1 MLGIRP
7 YMLLPRVVL
16 PAAMPFIFTGLRL
29 GIGLAWVLV
38 IVAEMM
44 AVKSGLG
51 FAMWDAYYF
60 LRLDIIIAAML
71 SVGALGFLSDLVI
84 RLIGRAL
91 SAMEPWVVREPASG
105 KPHPRDDRRIVMR
118 GLRKQFVDI
127 ARQEEIVALDGIDLE
142 IGDDEFLT
150 VLGPSGCG
158 KTTLLNIVAGFESA
172 TSGEVRLDGEAVRKP
187 GPDRGVVFQEYA
199 LFPWLTVAAEHRIWL
214 ARARNAQEPS
224 GGHACAA
231 QIASVGLSGFEQR
244 YPQELSGGMRQ
255 RVALARVLVNDPKI
269 LLMDEPFAALD
280 AQTRTMMQRELLSMW
295 SAERRTAIFITHNI
309 EEAIL
314 LGDRVVVMTARPGR
328 IKEIV
333 AIDLPRPRDVTSA
346 EFNEIRRRVA
356 ALLEDEVQAAFAAM
370 QGGRGAAH

>member
-1 MLGIRP
+1 
-7 YMLLPRVVL
+7 
-16 PAAMPFIFTGLRL
+16 
-29 GIGLAWVLV
+29 
-38 IVAEMM
+38 
-44 AVKSGLG
+44 
-51 FAMWDAYYF
+51 
-60 LRLDIIIAAML
+60 
-71 SVGALGFLSDLVI
+71 
-84 RLIGRAL
+84 
-91 SAMEPWVVREPASG
+91 VREPASG
-105 KPHPRDDRRIVMR
+105 NPHPQTDRRIVVR
-118 GLRKQFVDI
+118 GLRKLFVDI

-158 KTTLLNIVAGFESA
+158 KTTLLNIVASFESA

-199 LFPWLTVAAEHRIWL
+199 LFPWLTVAQNIEFGLRERGMPKSER
-214 ARARNAQEPS
+214 RARVR
-224 GGHACAA
+224 A
-231 QIASVGLSGFEQR
+231 QIASVGLSGFERR

-333 AIDLPRPRDVTSA
+333 TIDLARPRDVTSA
-346 EFNEIRRRVA
+346 EFNAIRRRVT

>member
-1 MLGIRP
+1 MSEPVVAKP
-7 YMLLPRVVL
+7 YPQK
-16 PAAMPFIFTGLRL
+16 GQ
-29 GIGLAWVLV
+29 
-38 IVAEMM
+38 
-44 AVKSGLG
+44 
-51 FAMWDAYYF
+51 
-60 LRLDIIIAAML
+60 
-71 SVGALGFLSDLVI
+71 
-84 RLIGRAL
+84 
-91 SAMEPWVVREPASG
+91 
-105 KPHPRDDRRIVMR
+105 RIVMR

-127 ARQEEIVALDGIDLE
+127 VRKEEIVALDGIDLE

-150 VLGPSGCG
+150 ILGPSGCG
-158 KTTLLNIVAGFESA
+158 KTTLLNIVASFESA
-172 TSGEVRLDGEAVRKP
+172 SSGEVRLDGEPVLKP

-199 LFPWLTVAAEHRIWL
+199 LFPWLTVQQNIEFGLRERGMRRSERQ
-214 ARARNAQEPS
+214 ARVRR
-224 GGHACAA
+224 
-231 QIASVGLSGFEQR
+231 QIATVGLSGFEQR

-280 AQTRTMMQRELLSMW
+280 AQTRTMMQRELLSVW

-333 AIDLPRPRDVTSA
+333 TIGLARPRDVTSA

-370 QGGRGAAH
+370 QGGVSMV

>member
-1 MLGIRP
+1 
-7 YMLLPRVVL
+7 
-16 PAAMPFIFTGLRL
+16 
-29 GIGLAWVLV
+29 
-38 IVAEMM
+38 
-44 AVKSGLG
+44 
-51 FAMWDAYYF
+51 
-60 LRLDIIIAAML
+60 
-71 SVGALGFLSDLVI
+71 
-84 RLIGRAL
+84 
-91 SAMEPWVVREPASG
+91 MESWVVKQPASG
-105 KPHPRDDRRIVMR
+105 NPHPKDDRRIVVR
-118 GLRKQFVDI
+118 GLRKLFVDI

-158 KTTLLNIVAGFESA
+158 KTTLLNIVASFESA

-199 LFPWLTVAAEHRIWL
+199 LFPWLTVVQNIEFGLRE
-214 ARARNAQEPS
+214 RGMPKSERRERVRR
-224 GGHACAA
+224 

-255 RVALARVLVNDPKI
+255 RVAFARVLVNDPKI

-333 AIDLPRPRDVTSA
+333 AIDLARPRDVTSA
-346 EFNEIRRRVA
+346 EFNDIRRRVT